1 VRFRSLLTTT
11 RGLALGVAV
20 TAILAFSTARASAE
34 AALLVDA
41 GSGAVLYAENAGQ
54 PWYPASVTK
63 IMTAYVILKAV
74 KDGRISLDTPLTVSA
89 NAVAQ
94 QPSKMG
100 FAAGTQVTVDN
111 ALKMLMVKSAND
123 MAVVL
128 AEGLSGS
135 IEDFATEMNR
145 TAQRLGMTQTSYV
158 NPNGLPA
165 DGQVTSARDLAIL
178 ARAAI
183 KDMPEY
189 DIYWHISAIK
199 FGKRVMRNYNTLID
213 RYPGADGM
221 KTGFICAS
229 GFNLVATA
237 TRGGRRLIAVVLG
250 SRSGMQRAEKAAQLL
265 ERGFTGGGLTWLM
278 PALGTVESIKPVHV
292 DPPNMREE
300 ICNPKGKRR
309 PRADNEE
316 EPVAHA
322 PTDSGS
328 PLASVAGFR
337 LGPATQGSLIGPL
350 VPSMAPMPVHAGLP
364 KKQQQQQPDIALAS
378 GPGGKKKGK
387 GAAQTAAAAPPAP
400 AAVPATQTASA
411 TPTQAT
417 RSLAARAQPAAAPA
431 QEAAK
436 PTAEGALGASILPSN
451 GFIPQSALAY
461 TAAAA
466 AAVAEPAAL
475 PAVVPMP
482 RAKPKRP
489 KAKPIAPVAPRQ

>member
-1 VRFRSLLTTT
+1 VRFRSPPTTI
-11 RGLALGVAV
+11 RALALGVAA
-20 TAILAFSTARASAE
+20 TAVVAFTTTRASAE
-34 AALLVDA
+34 AAILVDA
-41 GSGAVLYAENAGQ
+41 GSGAVLYAENAAH

-74 KDGRISLDTPLTVSA
+74 KEGRITLDKPLTVSV

-135 IEDFATEMNR
+135 IEDFATEMNKA
-145 TAQRLGMTQTSYV
+145 AQKLGMAQTTYV

-183 KDMPEY
+183 KEMPEY
-189 DIYWHISAIK
+189 DIYWRVSAIK

-265 ERGFTGGGLTWLM
+265 ERGFNGGGLTWLM
-278 PALGTVESIKPVHV
+278 PALGTVDSMQPVNAE
-292 DPPNMREE
+292 PPNLREE

-316 EPVAHA
+316 EPVAHTPA
-322 PTDSGS
+322 DSGS
-328 PLASVAGFR
+328 PLASLAGFR
-337 LGPATQGSLIGPL
+337 LGPPTQGSLIGPL
-350 VPSMAPMPVHAGLP
+350 VPSMAPMPVYAGLP
-364 KKQQQQQPDIALAS
+364 KPQQQGVELAS

-387 GAAQTAAAAPPAP
+387 GAQTTAAAPAEGAPAQATGARSGLGAEILPSSSFAPRSAAATTNPAP
-400 AAVPATQTASA
+400 AAPVP
-411 TPTQAT
+411 P
-417 RSLAARAQPAAAPA
+417 
-431 QEAAK
+431 
-436 PTAEGALGASILPSN
+436 
-451 GFIPQSALAY
+451 
-461 TAAAA
+461 
-466 AAVAEPAAL
+466 
-475 PAVVPMP
+475 
-482 RAKPKRP
+482 AKPKLP
-489 KAKPIAPVAPRQ
+489 KAKKAVEAPKPVDAKPKQTEAKPKAAEAKPKPVAAKQKPVATQQ

>member
-1 VRFRSLLTTT
+1 M
-11 RGLALGVAV
+11 
-20 TAILAFSTARASAE
+20 
-34 AALLVDA
+34 
-41 GSGAVLYAENAGQ
+41 LYAENAGL

-63 IMTAYVILKAV
+63 IMTAFVILKAV
-74 KDGRISLDTPLTVSA
+74 KEGRITLDKPLTVSA

-135 IEDFATEMNR
+135 IEDFATEMNK

-183 KDMPEY
+183 KEMPEY

-265 ERGFTGGGLTWLM
+265 ERGFSGAGLSWLT
-278 PALGTVESIKPVHV
+278 PALGSVESIKPVNV
-292 DPPNMREE
+292 DPPNLREE

-309 PRADNEE
+309 PRSDNEE

-322 PTDSGS
+322 PGESGS
-328 PLASVAGFR
+328 PLASLAGFR
-337 LGPATQGSLIGPL
+337 LGPPTQGSLIGPL

-364 KKQQQQQPDIALAS
+364 KKQQQQQQEQQQPGVELAA

-387 GAAQTAAAAPPAP
+387 KTTQTAAAAPPQPAP
-400 AAVPATQTASA
+400 AATAAPATQTAA
-411 TPTQAT
+411 AAPTQTT
-417 RSLAARAQPAAAPA
+417 RSLAPAAAAPA
-431 QEAAK
+431 QAAVK
-436 PTAEGALGASILPSN
+436 PAAEGALGASILPSN

-466 AAVAEPAAL
+466 AAVAAEPAAM
-475 PAVVPMP
+475 PGVVPMP

-489 KAKPIAPVAPRQ
+489 KPKPIAPVAPKQ

>member
-1 VRFRSLLTTT
+1 VRFRSLLRTT

-20 TAILAFSTARASAE
+20 TAVLASSTTRASAE
-34 AALLVDA
+34 AALLIDA
-41 GSGAVLYAENAGQ
+41 GNGAVLYAENAGQ

-74 KDGRISLDTPLTVSA
+74 KEGRITLDKPLTVSA

-135 IEDFATEMNR
+135 IEDFATEMNKA
-145 TAQRLGMTQTSYV
+145 AQRLGMTQTSYV

-165 DGQVTSARDLAIL
+165 DGQVTSARDQAIL

-183 KDMPEY
+183 KEMPEY
-189 DIYWHISAIK
+189 DIYWRISAIK

-237 TRGGRRLIAVVLG
+237 TRGGRRLIAVVFG

-265 ERGFTGGGLTWLM
+265 ERGFTGGGLSWL
-278 PALGTVESIKPVHV
+278 AKLGNVESIQPINVE
-292 DPPNMREE
+292 PPNLREE

-322 PTDSGS
+322 PSDSGS

-337 LGPATQGSLIGPL
+337 LGPPTQGSLIGPL
-350 VPSMAPMPVHAGLP
+350 VPSMAPMPVYAGLP
-364 KKQQQQQPDIALAS
+364 KQQQPGVELAS

-387 GAAQTAAAAPPAP
+387 GATQTAAATATQAAPAAPAAAAPATQTAAAAPN
-400 AAVPATQTASA
+400 QR
-411 TPTQAT
+411 T
-417 RSLAARAQPAAAPA
+417 RSLAPAVAAPA
-431 QEAAK
+431 QAAVK
-436 PTAEGALGASILPSN
+436 PAAEGALGANILPSN

-466 AAVAEPAAL
+466 AAVAEPAA
-475 PAVVPMP
+475 PEVVPMP

-489 KAKPIAPVAPRQ
+489 KAKPIAPVAPKQ

>member
-1 VRFRSLLTTT
+1 VTFRSLPTTI
-11 RGLALGVAV
+11 RALALAV
-20 TAILAFSTARASAE
+20 TAFATLASSTTRASAE

-41 GSGAVLYAENAGQ
+41 ATGAVLYAENAAH

-74 KDGRISLDTPLTVSA
+74 KDGRISLDKPLTVSA

-100 FAAGTQVTVDN
+100 FAAGTLVTVDN

-145 TAQRLGMTQTSYV
+145 AAQRLGMTQTSYV

-183 KDMPEY
+183 REMPEY
-189 DIYWHISAIK
+189 DLYWHIPAIK

-237 TRGGRRLIAVVLG
+237 TRGERRLIAVVLG
-250 SRSGMQRAEKAAQLL
+250 ARSGMQRAEKAAQLL
-265 ERGFTGGGLTWLM
+265 ERGFTGGGLSWLM
-278 PALGTVESIKPVHV
+278 PALGKVESIQPVNV
-292 DPPNMREE
+292 DPPNLREE
-300 ICNPKGKRR
+300 ICNARGKRK
-309 PRADNEE
+309 PRSDNEE
-316 EPVAHA
+316 EPVAHT
-322 PTDSGS
+322 PGDSGS
-328 PLASVAGFR
+328 PLATMAGFR
-337 LGPATQGSLIGPL
+337 LGPPTQGSLLGPL
-350 VPSMAPMPVHAGLP
+350 TPSMAPIPVYAGLARP
-364 KKQQQQQPDIALAS
+364 QGPELAS
-378 GPGGKKKGK
+378 GPGGKKKGR
-387 GAAQTAAAAPPAP
+387 GAT
-400 AAVPATQTASA
+400 T
-411 TPTQAT
+411 
-417 RSLAARAQPAAAPA
+417 AAAPA
-431 QEAAK
+431 Q
-436 PTAEGALGASILPSN
+436 GAPAQAGAGGGGLGADILPSN
-451 GFIPQSALAY
+451 SFVRESAPSSSAANAPDATRTPQ
-461 TAAAA
+461 
-466 AAVAEPAAL
+466 
-475 PAVVPMP
+475 
-482 RAKPKRP
+482 AKPKP
-489 KAKPIAPVAPRQ
+489 KAKPKTVDAKPTQGEAKPKPAEAKPKSSEAKPKPVAAKQKPAPTQQ